1 MTKIF
6 NRLLLLAC
14 LMAPTAATA
23 QVCLVSKGKPQG
35 RIVLAEDNDVNRK
48 AAKMLQR
55 FVRETSGAELD
66 ITATAK
72 RAKNDVVIGG
82 KTTEATDDGY
92 AIDCTRGALT
102 IKSAGGKGA
111 IYGVSAL
118 LEKCRAWTIS
128 PRISIRLLRRRTSAF
143 RRCTWR
149 KARRSVSARPSAIPT
164 TTALTATG

>member
-23 QVCLVSKGKPQG
+23 QVRLVSKGKPQG

-92 AIDCTRGALT
+92 VIDCTRGALT

-111 IYGVSAL
+111 IRRVGIAGEMSGRGLSCQGLLYAYSVGGHPHSGDARGGKPGVQ
-118 LEKCRAWTIS
+118 
-128 PRISIRLLRRRTSAF
+128 
-143 RRCTWR
+143 
-149 KARRSVSARPSAIPT
+149 IPPD
-164 TTALTATG
+164 LQLFQQ

>member
-55 FVRETSGAELD
+55 FVPNLTSQPQPNAP
-66 ITATAK
+66 
-72 RAKNDVVIGG
+72 R
-82 KTTEATDDGY
+82 TT
-92 AIDCTRGALT
+92 
-102 IKSAGGKGA
+102 
-111 IYGVSAL
+111 
-118 LEKCRAWTIS
+118 W
-128 PRISIRLLRRRTSAF
+128 
-143 RRCTWR
+143 
-149 KARRSVSARPSAIPT
+149 
-164 TTALTATG
+164 